1 MNIDYHALLPVEIV
15 AATILLVLVVDLFL
29 PARAKAASMW
39 VGFVGVVA
47 ALAAVLS
54 LVGQGRRI
62 AFGGAYVVDAFTL
75 IFQGFFLIAA
85 LVVLLISYRYLRD
98 GGFYQGEYYFLL
110 LTAFLGCTL
119 MPASRNLLMLF
130 LALELVSAPGFLL
143 AAFRKSDIKGN
154 EGGLKFFIIGVLS
167 TAVMLYGMSL
177 IYGLTGRLELH
188 AIAQGLAGLTGARET
203 LADLAILFIVV
214 GFAFKVSAVP
224 FQFWAPDTY
233 EGAPVPVAGFLAV
246 ASAAAGFAGLLQL
259 MFVAFVGQATFWAP
273 IFAVLSVL
281 TMTLGNLVA
290 LRQRQTIRLL
300 AILRDRAVRLHPVAV
315 RARVGERRGQ
325 PEVVPGGCRL
335 HLDLRGDEHRR
346 LRGGDRRRRAQAEP
360 AGGGLRGAREDG
372 TLARRRDDRFHGVA
386 RRRAA
391 DRWVLGEARDL
402 RRRDPTRWD
411 RPVAR
416 RDHGGQL
423 GDQRGVLLLDPAGD
437 DLRGACRG
445 RGPNR
450 HAGAPRLRG
459 GAVDGRDRRDLRA
472 PGRAV
477 QARRALVVGLRRL
490 TAPSRR
496 QAPDLSIARHAR
508 SIEGT
513 ARGRGGPV
521 MDESSNV
528 QRMIE
533 QARDAMTVR
542 RVFGDPYEK
551 NGVTVIP
558 AARVQG
564 GAGGGGGEGPEGQGS
579 GTGGGF
585 GVNAKPAGAFVV
597 RGDDVDWR
605 PAIDV
610 NRIIMGG
617 QLIAAAALL
626 LAVTVVRA
634 RHRS

>member
-1 MNIDYHALLPVEIV
+1 VNIDYHALLPVEIV
-15 AATILLVLVVDLFL
+15 AATVLLVLVVDLFL

-54 LVGQGRRI
+54 LVGQGERI

-143 AAFRKSDIKGN
+143 AAFRKSDIRGN

-188 AIAQGLAGLTGARET
+188 AIAQGLAGLTGPRET

-300 AILRDRAVRLHPVAV
+300 AYSGIAQSGYILLPFALVSTDAAVNQKSFQAAVVYILIYAVMNIGAYAVATAV
-315 RARVGERRGQ
+315 AERKPSLQVEDFAGLAKTA
-325 PEVVPGGCRL
+325 PLLAVAMTAFMVSLAGVPPTGGFWAKL
-335 HLDLRGDEHRR
+335 GIFSAAIQ
-346 LRGGDRRRRAQAEP
+346 RGGIGPWLAAIMVVNSVISVGYYFMIPRAMIFEEP
-360 AGGGLRGAREDG
+360 AEDE
-372 TLARRRDDRFHGVA
+372 A
-386 RRRAA
+386 RAA
-391 DRWVLGEARDL
+391 TPALLGF
-402 RRRDPTRWD
+402 
-411 RPVAR
+411 
-416 RDHGGQL
+416 
-423 GDQRGVLLLDPAGD
+423 
-437 DLRGACRG
+437 
-445 RGPNR
+445 
-450 HAGAPRLRG
+450 
-459 GAVDGRDRRDLRA
+459 
-472 PGRAV
+472 
-477 QARRALVVGLRRL
+477 VVGLSLVAIVAIFVLPDALFRL
-490 TAPSRR
+490 GE
-496 QAPDLSIARHAR
+496 LSSLA
-508 SIEGT
+508 
-513 ARGRGGPV
+513 
-521 MDESSNV
+521 
-528 QRMIE
+528 
-533 QARDAMTVR
+533 
-542 RVFGDPYEK
+542 FG
-551 NGVTVIP
+551 
-558 AARVQG
+558 
-564 GAGGGGGEGPEGQGS
+564 S
-579 GTGGGF
+579 
-585 GVNAKPAGAFVV
+585 
-597 RGDDVDWR
+597 
-605 PAIDV
+605 
-610 NRIIMGG
+610 
-617 QLIAAAALL
+617 
-626 LAVTVVRA
+626 
-634 RHRS
+634 